1 MGHEEAGPAPGAE
14 QWANI
19 ALGPNIGD
27 QTLGPNFGVKH
38 WGATLGTNIGNKHW
52 EQTFGAKHWG

>member
-27 QTLGPNFGVKH
+27 QTLGPN
-38 WGATLGTNIGNKHW
+38 I
-52 EQTFGAKHWG
+52 GAKQCILSKEVGVVVRLLLIFRPGWR